1 MPAIETGTTNPLF
14 GLNDALSTGVAPSRR
29 GSARSPQPAAINATA
44 LASAMLASARGWK
57 METEAARLG
66 AGVDANACRTMG
78 GGCVMR
84 DAMKG
89 RTNDTR
95 RIPRVAR
102 RAARAAHVRSLKTIC
117 KDRRFYRNARPHVVD
132 FCSPARVRR
141 GRCVRAAHC
150 RARSDIGE
158 HRSTAPESRDAR
170 PAAQRRGPARA
181 CPAHRTRDAPRGRE
195 RITRAAR
202 RFAKR

>member
-29 GSARSPQPAAINATA
+29 GSARSPQPAAVNATA
-44 LASAMLASARGWK
+44 LASAMLASARGRK

-66 AGVDANACRTMG
+66 AGVETDACRTMG
-78 GGCVMR
+78 GGCVLR

-95 RIPRVAR
+95 RMPRVAR

-117 KDRRFYRNARPHVVD
+117 KDRRFYRNARPRVVD
-132 FCSPARVRR
+132 FCSPA
-141 GRCVRAAHC
+141 

-181 CPAHRTRDAPRGRE
+181 CPARRTRDAPRGRE